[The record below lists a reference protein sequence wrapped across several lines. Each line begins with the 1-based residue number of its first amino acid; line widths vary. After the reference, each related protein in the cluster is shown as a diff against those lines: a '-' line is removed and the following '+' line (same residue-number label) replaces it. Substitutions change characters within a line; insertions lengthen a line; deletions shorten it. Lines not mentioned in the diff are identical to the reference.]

1 VVENQ
6 DIPLKHFFPNQDRM
20 SVLTGIITLA
30 YILSR
35 FLNIP
40 TRTLAVQLPG
50 IYLSISID
58 INTLVGFFVAGL
70 TAAGA
75 DWIYREH
82 PALKGSA
89 LPYWI
94 LPALT
99 ALVIGFPLHQL
110 PFGVGWWIGLL
121 MGVMLL
127 ALVLTGEYVSI
138 DSNDIRHPLA
148 AAGLSAVSFALFL
161 VLVVS
166 MRSEDI
172 RLFLTLPGLAF
183 GAWLVSLRVLHLRL
197 QGQWLIYEGALIGM
211 IVSQIA
217 AALYY
222 WPVTPVAFGVLVTG
236 PAYALNS
243 LFIGLIEERPLRR
256 ILVEPAIAILISM
269 GAAAWAM
276 K

>member
-1 VVENQ
+1 MVENQ
-6 DIPLKHFFPNQDRM
+6 EVLQRRFFPDRDRM
-20 SVLTGIITLA
+20 SVLTGMITLA

-35 FLNIP
+35 FLNLP
-40 TRTLAVQLPG
+40 TRVLAVQLPG
-50 IYLSISID
+50 VYLSVNID
-58 INTLVGFFVAGL
+58 VNTLIGFFVAGL

-75 DWIYREH
+75 DWIYRDH

-89 LPYWI
+89 LPHLI

-110 PFGVGWWIGLL
+110 PFGINWWIGLL

-127 ALVLTGEYVSI
+127 GLVLTGEFVSI
-138 DSNDIRHPLA
+138 DSEDIRHPLA
-148 AAGLSAVSFALFL
+148 AAGLSAVSFALYL
-161 VLVVS
+161 VLAVS
-166 MRSEDI
+166 LRSEGV
-172 RLFLTLPGLAF
+172 RLFLTLPGLAL

-197 QGQWLIYEGALIGM
+197 QGQWLVYEGALIGF
-211 IVSQIA
+211 IVGQCA

-222 WPVTPVAFGVLVTG
+222 WPVTPVAFGMLVTG

-256 ILVEPAIAILISM
+256 VLIEPALAILITI
-269 GAAAWAM
+269 GVAAWAM
-276 K
+276 